1 MIVFMCKEQLSIACK
16 KVGGQAALSR
26 LLGVSPPTVNQW
38 VNGDRPVP
46 AERCPSIE
54 KATGGAVR
62 CEELRPDVDWAY
74 LRATNC
80 PAEKVGAGETARE
93 PERMVA

>member
-62 CEELRPDVDWAY
+62 CEALRPDVDWAY

-80 PAEKVGAGETARE
+80 PAEIGAGETAHE
-93 PERMVA
+93 PERQVA